1 MDTVSISARCTAC
14 GRGLPFEEW
23 QRGATECRTC
33 LVAPVKA
40 REAARKADPPTPLS
54 SDYRAYNQMVDEIP
68 DELIDELLAAL
79 EAEAGARQRGET
91 ALPAAEDTL
100 LHGVLDELGI
110 GRSANQL
117 PWTLWGFAAGFALNV
132 VLAKYAQMTSGG
144 SMTEFAG
151 PMLLGGVLAG
161 LTCAAIGWGIA
172 RLRER

>member
-1 MDTVSISARCTAC
+1 
-14 GRGLPFEEW
+14 
-23 QRGATECRTC
+23 
-33 LVAPVKA
+33 
-40 REAARKADPPTPLS
+40 LS